1 MLAQMDLLAYASDRP
16 EHAVRSSHIQA
27 LAMNRER
34 KLVAPLEDLQ
44 VFERNDAPS
53 LRVAHPSSV
62 VCILSSDS
70 QSFGSWLEPRY
81 IFGAET
87 LV

>member
-1 MLAQMDLLAYASDRP
+1 MDLERQPIRPLKDLKVLKRYDR
-16 EHAVRSSHIQA
+16 
-27 LAMNRER
+27 L
-34 KLVAPLEDLQ
+34 APLL
-44 VFERNDAPS
+44 
-53 LRVAHPSSV
+53 LHLSSV
-62 VCILSSDS
+62 VCLLSSAT